1 MLPAAVAAT
10 HNMSREEALSVLRK
24 YATAREPILV
34 AVYEYWKNK
43 RERWGK
49 PFMRRLQVRPCMGGG
64 SCLSK
69 PRCLGTGC
77 VGARDTVG
85 GSSASTAKCMG
96 ARRDVALHAARNLK
110 FD

>member
-1 MLPAAVAAT
+1 MRPASGITFTTGYAPDYRVLPAAVAAT

-49 PFMRRLQVRPCMGGG
+49 PFMRRLQVGLG
-64 SCLSK
+64 S
-69 PRCLGTGC
+69 G
-77 VGARDTVG
+77 V
-85 GSSASTAKCMG
+85 
-96 ARRDVALHAARNLK
+96 
-110 FD
+110 